1 MSSKVVAE
9 AIDLSNNKLE
19 GHFPRSWRIA
29 AGKITQLYVQ
39 NNPGL
44 DGCVPLSTG
53 ISVGPGLSNWIAGS
67 NYCGGSWAGV
77 TCEGLSAVTGLN
89 LTALTVSVQPPATLP
104 LLDVV
109 AAISNLTQLQ
119 TLVLANIGL
128 SGAVQD
134 PSWPG
139 LESFTKLHHLDISG
153 NPALTGD
160 LPSSWF
166 AMRALTTLD
175 ISATGIGGTLPEKF
189 AAFQELREFRAVDC
203 PGITGILPPAWGLLQ
218 LERLRVLDLSV
229 AAPGTGGLSGALP
242 AAFAQL
248 GQLQM
253 LVLSGHNFNESLP
266 PAWTRLKQLRVLDVS
281 RNSLTGSLPEWYASM
296 LQLAVLK
303 VHDNQLVPAA
313 NGTPE
318 FFEYLVGDGLKLQ
331 CLCVA
336 NNSGVLL
343 DAAKAAEL
351 KRRAQASSPPAQL
364 VVDDAADRLCD
375 VHG

>member
-1 MSSKVVAE
+1 ME
-9 AIDLSNNKLE
+9 AS
-19 GHFPRSWRIA
+19 
-29 AGKITQLYVQ
+29 QLQ
-39 NNPGL
+39 LLPNSRRCLRRQTSALGRGSP
-44 DGCVPLSTG
+44 
-53 ISVGPGLSNWIAGS
+53 AGS
-67 NYCGGSWAGV
+67 
-77 TCEGLSAVTGLN
+77 
-89 LTALTVSVQPPATLP
+89 
-104 LLDVV
+104 
-109 AAISNLTQLQ
+109 
-119 TLVLANIGL
+119 
-128 SGAVQD
+128 QD
-134 PSWPG
+134 PSRPG
-139 LESFTKLHHLDISG
+139 LESFTKLRHLDISG

-218 LERLRVLDLSV
+218 LEVLEMTNAALTGGLLPEWADAAALQQAAAALAASMEAQAAAPAAAASGASGAKQTSPPTASAQPAVLGLQRLRVLDLSV

-242 AAFAQL
+242 AALAQL